1 MWAKINTKNNKCLIK
16 VKLDW
21 AIRDYFTYYD
31 EGCFETI
38 DFSLNIASTTM
49 IVSPGKLSHF

>member
-1 MWAKINTKNNKCLIK
+1 MWAKINSRNNKCLIK

-21 AIRDYFTYYD
+21 AYYD

-38 DFSLNIASTTM
+38 DHSLIL
-49 IVSPGKLSHF
+49 PQQP